1 MLGHSSRDLTIE
13 QYMSI
18 TNAML
23 GAAVQK
29 HFAVVSHNAGHTEGA
44 AMNYSMYATK
54 SWSEAVL
61 ASIPAKKSGMTVE
74 KAVHDNT
81 YQMTVELYLNG
92 PSGLT
97 DSS

>member
-1 MLGHSSRDLTIE
+1 
-13 QYMSI
+13 MSI

-54 SWSEAVL
+54 IWSEAVL

-81 YQMTVELYLNG
+81 YQMTVDLYLNG

>member
-1 MLGHSSRDLTIE
+1 
-13 QYMSI
+13 MSI

-23 GAAVQK
+23 GAAVEK

-44 AMNYSMYATK
+44 AMNYSMFATK
-54 SWSEAVL
+54 GWSEAVL
-61 ASIPAKKSGMTVE
+61 ASIPAQKSAMAVQ

-81 YQMTVELYLNG
+81 YQMTVDLYLNG

-97 DSS
+97 DSA